1 MLEKITTYWWV
12 TRQFLPH
19 SVFQDPDEQ
28 DLTNRYGTEISLVA
42 SADGGETSF
51 RPRKGQ
57 GKVHLSTSF
66 ERAGH
71 KIPTGQLSHTGREV
85 WS

>member
-66 ERAGH
+66 ERAGQVSSATQVE
-71 KIPTGQLSHTGREV
+71 KSGPAG
-85 WS
+85 